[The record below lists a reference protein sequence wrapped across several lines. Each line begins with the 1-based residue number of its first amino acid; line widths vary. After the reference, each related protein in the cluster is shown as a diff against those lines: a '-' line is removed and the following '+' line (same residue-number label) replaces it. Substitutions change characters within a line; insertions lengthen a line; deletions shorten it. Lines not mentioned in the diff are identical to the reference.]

1 METLSDL
8 GKSQRTKI
16 VNEAYKLVRKALD
29 RKAGTPDPLGIF
41 VRVVTK
47 LKREVPELLLAVMEM
62 RMRDV
67 VTRPRRRRRRNKG
80 ENKNGD
86 GSLTYRS
93 DVYILIYIL

>member
-1 METLSDL
+1 M
-8 GKSQRTKI
+8 
-16 VNEAYKLVRKALD
+16 
-29 RKAGTPDPLGIF
+29 
-41 VRVVTK
+41 TK